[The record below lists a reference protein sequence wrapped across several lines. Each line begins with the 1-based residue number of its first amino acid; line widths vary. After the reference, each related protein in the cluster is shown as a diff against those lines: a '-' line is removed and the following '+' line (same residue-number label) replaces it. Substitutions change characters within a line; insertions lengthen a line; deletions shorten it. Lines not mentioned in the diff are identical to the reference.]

1 MFNIRNY
8 SPEAIN
14 TERHEA
20 DLNIILLSL
29 NDFDIK
35 LKNTWIICFNIWHQH
50 QTRSRKIK
58 GNKTQQI
65 SVKTQ
70 IIFLKT
76 EPQLKIKL
84 QLQVNHFTLFLLIFL
99 PQIINP

>member
-1 MFNIRNY
+1 MVNLNKQILHVFLFNIRNY

-35 LKNTWIICFNIWHQH
+35 QKNTWIICFIIWRQH

-70 IIFLKT
+70 IIFLKL
-76 EPQLKIKL
+76 EPQLKL
-84 QLQVNHFTLFLLIFL
+84 
-99 PQIINP
+99 

>member
-1 MFNIRNY
+1 MTNLNKQILHVFLFDIRNY
-8 SPEAIN
+8 SPKEIN

-20 DLNIILLSL
+20 DLNIILPSL

-35 LKNTWIICFNIWHQH
+35 QKNTWIIRFIIWHQH
-50 QTRSRKIK
+50 QPRSRNIK
-58 GNKTQQI
+58 GNSNKTQQI

-76 EPQLKIKL
+76 EPQLK
-84 QLQVNHFTLFLLIFL
+84 F
-99 PQIINP
+99 